1 MIPYKRWLKG
11 YRQLPVLHQFL
22 LALAAFVTLAISVAA
37 AFKKGPGG
45 DFHVFWEAGRNFW
58 FGKVLYADTGGRQFL
73 YPPFSAFL
81 FGFLGVWPFQV
92 AALAHAVI
100 NAILVFTLIGLTYEI
115 GRPLDFQTSRIWLMI
130 AAILTIPYFLG
141 NLQLLQM
148 NLVLGFLLLGFL
160 YSYLKGKD
168 PLAGTLLAGAV
179 AFKVTPV
186 IWLGWLLVRGRW
198 RVLGWSIGMLVLFW
212 IGPWLIRGPLLG
224 LQDMIGFY
232 QTLQGKLPEVSQV
245 TSFTN
250 NKSLTGLLINVQHLT
265 GNSLPPYVIQ
275 LAPPLLGVGFMGW
288 LLSRQKAQ
296 KYVDIL
302 EWAVTLLVMLLVS
315 SVTRTAH
322 MATLVMV
329 FYALLGDGVEKR
341 YNWQQGGVLLIGV
354 LLLLTGRDIVG
365 DAAFEWLV
373 HIVNIKTLGLI
384 ALLIIAY
391 LKSREKPK
399 ESLLKN

>member
-1 MIPYKRWLKG
+1 
-11 YRQLPVLHQFL
+11 
-22 LALAAFVTLAISVAA
+22 
-37 AFKKGPGG
+37 
-45 DFHVFWEAGRNFW
+45 
-58 FGKVLYADTGGRQFL
+58 
-73 YPPFSAFL
+73 
-81 FGFLGVWPFQV
+81 
-92 AALAHAVI
+92 
-100 NAILVFTLIGLTYEI
+100 
-115 GRPLDFQTSRIWLMI
+115 
-130 AAILTIPYFLG
+130 
-141 NLQLLQM
+141 
-148 NLVLGFLLLGFL
+148 
-160 YSYLKGKD
+160 
-168 PLAGTLLAGAV
+168 
-179 AFKVTPV
+179 
-186 IWLGWLLVRGRW
+186 
-198 RVLGWSIGMLVLFW
+198 
-212 IGPWLIRGPLLG
+212 
-224 LQDMIGFY
+224 
-232 QTLQGKLPEVSQV
+232 
-245 TSFTN
+245 
-250 NKSLTGLLINVQHLT
+250 LT

-296 KYVDIL
+296 KSVDIL

-384 ALLIIAY
+384 ALLIIGY